1 MSMRVASFA
10 ASNSLMQQA
19 MRIQAQE
26 TTVTAQEASGLKS
39 TTYGDLGA
47 SSGKLVSLQASIT
60 RSKAYSA
67 AATGA
72 DARVQQMYSSVGKM
86 IDTLTSFKTD
96 LASFD
101 ETSASTDNTT
111 LISNAK
117 STLSSLVAEMNTTY
131 AGNYVFAGSAVDTK
145 PVDVSAMTAQTD
157 PTTADTSYYK
167 GDDTVASVKVGDDT
181 TVSYGVTADNAA
193 FEAGIRALNT
203 ISAGKT
209 DTASIT
215 SASNLVDSAM
225 TGLTTIQSQLS
236 LNSKALESAVTD
248 QSDYQSFVSSSV
260 TDLDSVDV
268 AQAASD
274 LSNYTTQL
282 QAAYSAIGKIQSLSL
297 ASYLK

>member
-47 SSGKLVSLQASIT
+47 TSGKLVSLQASIT

-67 AATGA
+67 AATSA
-72 DARVQQMYSSVGKM
+72 DDRVQQMYSAVGKM

-96 LASFD
+96 LSSFD

-111 LISNAK
+111 LVSNAK
-117 STLSSLVAEMNTTY
+117 SALSSLVAEMNTTY
-131 AGNYVFAGSAVDTK
+131 AGNYVFAGSAVDAQ

-157 PTTADTSYYK
+157 PTTSDTSYYK
-167 GDDTVASVKVGDDT
+167 GDDAVASVKVGDDT
-181 TVSYGVTADNAA
+181 TVSYGVTADNSA
-193 FEAGIRALNT
+193 FEEGIRGLNT
-203 ISAGKT
+203 IAAGNT
-209 DTASIT
+209 DTATIT
-215 SASNLVDSAM
+215 SVSNLIDSAM

-236 LNSKALESAVTD
+236 LNSKALESAVSD

-297 ASYLK
+297 ANYLK